1 MNPNAGDEMAASQ
14 RLAPP
19 AIADLPPMPASPSSS
34 FRQLVAVLLSLCLG
48 LLLAV
53 GTVSVL
59 DDTLALLFDLHLL
72 TAASATLSFIGVL
85 VLLLV
90 YGLMGLTPIIPKRVF
105 LPLMLFVVIAV
116 LSVFPTVI
124 YCYGWLLQ
132 LDWVLSFIQV
142 ALVLAICHRLRG
154 GREFRWSIVE
164 VRHLGS
170 RPFSWL
176 NLSVFVLL
184 NVFVVLPG
192 LMAYLALCASL
203 AVGHFADGFLA
214 LRPGGLIL
222 QARQYARE
230 DGKRILLFPMS
241 HIAEADFYKAV
252 SQSASSN
259 SIVLLEGVTDTR
271 NLLTNELSYR
281 RATKSLGLA
290 EQHDD
295 LNIRRGKLI
304 RADVDVQEFSSNTI
318 TFLNLVA
325 LVHSKGVNA
334 GTILPLT
341 QYSPPRGI
349 EKQLFTDLLLKRNE
363 HLLSELQA
371 RLPESDSFVIP
382 WGAAHM
388 PGIAKGIENAGF
400 HLIETRD
407 FVSIRFGPKGNKSS
421 SSGKVQDSGNSK

>member
-1 MNPNAGDEMAASQ
+1 MNPNSGDELAVSP
-14 RLAPP
+14 RLPP
-19 AIADLPPMPASPSSS
+19 PVIADLPPISASPSSS
-34 FRQLVAVLLSLCLG
+34 FRQFVAVLLTLCLG
-48 LLLAV
+48 LLLAA
-53 GTVSVL
+53 GAVSVL
-59 DDTLALLFDLHLL
+59 DDTWALLFGPHLL
-72 TAASATLSFIGVL
+72 AAASAILGFISIL

-90 YGLMGLTPIIPKRVF
+90 YGLMGLTPIVPKRVV
-105 LPLMLFVVIAV
+105 LPLMLFVVIAM

-124 YCYGWLLQ
+124 YCYRRLLL

-142 ALVLAICHRLRG
+142 ALVLVICHRLRG

-164 VRHLGS
+164 VGHLGS
-170 RPFSWL
+170 RSFSWL

-184 NVFVVLPG
+184 NLFVALPG
-192 LMAYLALCASL
+192 SMAYLALCASL
-203 AVGHFADGFLA
+203 AVGHFTDGFLA

-222 QARQYARE
+222 QARTYVRE

-281 RATKSLGLA
+281 RAAKSLGLA

-295 LNIRRGKLI
+295 LNIRRGRLI
-304 RADVDVQEFSSNTI
+304 QADVDVQEFSSNTI
-318 TFLNLVA
+318 TLLNLVT

-341 QYSPPRGI
+341 RYSPPGDI
-349 EKQLFTDLLLKRNE
+349 QNQLFTDLLLKRNE
-363 HLLSELQA
+363 HLLSELRA

-388 PGIAKGIENAGF
+388 PGIAKGIESAGF
-400 HLIETRD
+400 HLVETHD
-407 FVSIRFGPKGNKSS
+407 YVSIRFGRKGNKSS
-421 SSGKVQDSGNSK
+421 SPGKVQDSGNSK